1 MPLPD
6 RLATRVAALI
16 GADAAQSA
24 RFGIAVS
31 GGPDS
36 LALLLL
42 AAKAFPDRVA
52 AATVDHQ
59 LRPESRDEAE
69 MVARLCAAHAIPHSI
84 LTPAQPITGSVQAE
98 ARAARYALLDDWR
111 QAHGIDWLMTA
122 HHADDQLETLVMR
135 LNRSSGVG
143 GLAGVRARQG
153 HILRPLLDTRRS
165 ELAAWLAT
173 QGIEAIDDPSNH
185 ADRYDRVR
193 VRKALAGQNLI
204 DPIAAA
210 ASATRLADA
219 EAALV
224 WMTAQLLPSHVTIS
238 GDSAEVTL
246 DGLPAEIQRRL
257 VIETLKALDNHHIA
271 PRGEALTRTLDA
283 WAAGH
288 KAMLG
293 DWLFSPVPRAP
304 QRLHIRPAPPRR
316 SLR

>member
-16 GADAAQSA
+16 GADAAQSV

-42 AAKAFPDRVA
+42 AAKAFPNRVA

-59 LRPESRDEAE
+59 LRPESRDEAAY
-69 MVARLCAAHAIPHSI
+69 VARLCAANGIPHTI

-98 ARAARYALLDDWR
+98 ARAARYTLLDDWR

-173 QGIEAIDDPSNH
+173 QGVEAIDDPSNH

-204 DPIAAA
+204 HPIAAA

-219 EAALV
+219 ETALA

-246 DGLPAEIQRRL
+246 DSLPAELQRRL
-257 VIETLKALDNHHIA
+257 VTETLKTLNKQDVA
-271 PRGEALTRTLDA
+271 PRGEALTRALAA
-283 WAAGH
+283 WAAGTQT
-288 KAMLG
+288 MLG
-293 DWLFSPVPRAP
+293 DWVLRPAP
-304 QRLHIRPAPPRR
+304 SHPERLHIAPAPPRR
-316 SLR
+316 QPG